1 LWKVFLLGQ
10 SGREKFFGD
19 SMVRKVRFVAD
30 TFKPYWELV
39 KILQVTLISLG
50 LLAAACSRTSD
61 SDRKD
66 RSDKTSEQIS
76 ATDRDKARKHESGV
90 ASSPEREGKETQP
103 SEDDIVEDC
112 HAFAWLT
119 KAMPAKT
126 TSADCP
132 QCPSSAEGTEVLKFQ
147 GAKVDHVSCAGGT
160 CEVAVSIHA
169 SFNPSKGGTI
179 TGGLTG
185 WIPLEQREQ
194 YSRGQTPPGEQVYH
208 LNITYRQEGEHWRLA
223 DFAIDAKRDQG
234 R

>member
-1 LWKVFLLGQ
+1 
-10 SGREKFFGD
+10 
-19 SMVRKVRFVAD
+19 
-30 TFKPYWELV
+30 V
-39 KILQVTLISLG
+39 KIIQVILISVA
-50 LLAAACSRTSD
+50 LLAAACSRRSD
-61 SDRKD
+61 SDAKD
-66 RSDKTSEQIS
+66 RLDKTREQIA
-76 ATDRDKARKHESGV
+76 ATDRDKVHEHESGV
-90 ASSPEREGKETQP
+90 ANSSEREKNESQP

-112 HAFAWLT
+112 LAFAWLT

-126 TSADCP
+126 TTADCP
-132 QCPSSAEGTEVLKFQ
+132 QCPSSAQGTEVLKFQ
-147 GAKVDHVSCAGGT
+147 GAKVDRVSCVGGT

-208 LNITYRQEGEHWRLA
+208 LNITYRREGEDWRLA
-223 DFAIDAKRDQG
+223 DFAVGGTTDQG

>member
-1 LWKVFLLGQ
+1 
-10 SGREKFFGD
+10 
-19 SMVRKVRFVAD
+19 M
-30 TFKPYWELV
+30 
-39 KILQVTLISLG
+39 KILQLTLLSLA
-50 LLAAACSRTSD
+50 LLAAACSRKSD

-66 RSDKTSEQIS
+66 RSNQTSEQIN
-76 ATDRDKARKHESGV
+76 ATNRDEARKHEPGV
-90 ASSPEREGKETQP
+90 ANSPEREEKESQP

-112 HAFAWLT
+112 LAFAWLT

-126 TSADCP
+126 PSANCP
-132 QCPSSAEGTEVLKFQ
+132 QCPSSAEGTPVLKFQ
-147 GAKVDHVSCAGGT
+147 GAKVDRVSCAGGN

-208 LNITYRQEGEHWRLA
+208 LNITYRHEGEQWRLA
-223 DFAIDAKRDQG
+223 DFAMGGTTDQG

>member
-1 LWKVFLLGQ
+1 
-10 SGREKFFGD
+10 
-19 SMVRKVRFVAD
+19 VRKVRFAAD
-30 TFKPYWELV
+30 TFKRYKEPV
-39 KILQVTLISLG
+39 KILQVTLLSLA
-50 LLAAACSRTSD
+50 LLAAACSRRSD
-61 SDRKD
+61 SDRKE
-66 RSDKTSEQIS
+66 RSDKTSE
-76 ATDRDKARKHESGV
+76 HESGV
-90 ASSPEREGKETQP
+90 GNSPEREEKESQP

-112 HAFAWLT
+112 LAFTWLT

-147 GAKVDHVSCAGGT
+147 GAKVDRVSCAGGT

-169 SFNPSKGGTI
+169 SFNPSTGGTI

-208 LNITYRQEGEHWRLA
+208 LDITYRREGERWRLV
-223 DFAIDAKRDQG
+223 DFAVGGKTDQG

>member
-1 LWKVFLLGQ
+1 
-10 SGREKFFGD
+10 
-19 SMVRKVRFVAD
+19 M
-30 TFKPYWELV
+30 
-39 KILQVTLISLG
+39 KILQVTLISLAV
-50 LLAAACSRTSD
+50 LAAACSRSSD

-66 RSDKTSEQIS
+66 RSDKTSEHQ
-76 ATDRDKARKHESGV
+76 SGV
-90 ASSPEREGKETQP
+90 ADSPKREEKESQP

-112 HAFAWLT
+112 LAFTWLT
-119 KAMPAKT
+119 KVMPAKT

-132 QCPSSAEGTEVLKFQ
+132 QCPSSAEGTQVLKFQ
-147 GAKVDHVSCAGGT
+147 AAKVDRVSCAGGT

-208 LNITYRQEGEHWRLA
+208 LNITYRQEGERWRLV
-223 DFAIDAKRDQG
+223 DFAVGGTRDQG

>member
-1 LWKVFLLGQ
+1 
-10 SGREKFFGD
+10 
-19 SMVRKVRFVAD
+19 M
-30 TFKPYWELV
+30 
-39 KILQVTLISLG
+39 KILQVTFISLT

-66 RSDKTSEQIS
+66 KSDKTSE
-76 ATDRDKARKHESGV
+76 HESGV
-90 ASSPEREGKETQP
+90 ANSPEREEKESQP

-112 HAFAWLT
+112 LAFVWLT

-147 GAKVDHVSCAGGT
+147 GAKVDRVSCVGGT
-160 CEVAVSIHA
+160 CEVAASIHA

-208 LNITYRQEGEHWRLA
+208 LNITYRQEGERWRLV
-223 DFAIDAKRDQG
+223 DFAVGGTSDQG

>member
-1 LWKVFLLGQ
+1 
-10 SGREKFFGD
+10 
-19 SMVRKVRFVAD
+19 
-30 TFKPYWELV
+30 V
-39 KILQVTLISLG
+39 KILQVTLISLA
-50 LLAAACSRTSD
+50 LLAAACSRKSD

-66 RSDKTSEQIS
+66 RSDKTSE
-76 ATDRDKARKHESGV
+76 HESR
-90 ASSPEREGKETQP
+90 AANSPEREEKESQP

-126 TSADCP
+126 ASADCP
-132 QCPSSAEGTEVLKFQ
+132 QCPSSAEGTEVFQFQ
-147 GAKVDHVSCAGGT
+147 GAKVDRVSCVGGT

-194 YSRGQTPPGEQVYH
+194 YSRGQTPSGQQVYH
-208 LNITYRQEGEHWRLA
+208 LNITYRKEGERWRLV
-223 DFAIDAKRDQG
+223 DFAVGGTSDQG